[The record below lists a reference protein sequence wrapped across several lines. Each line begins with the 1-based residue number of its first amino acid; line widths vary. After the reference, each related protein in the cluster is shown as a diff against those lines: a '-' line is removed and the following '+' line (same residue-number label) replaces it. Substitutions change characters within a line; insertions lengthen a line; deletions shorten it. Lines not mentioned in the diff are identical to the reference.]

1 MKKSEPKA
9 TYCNETQAE
18 RQRQVTTRA
27 TSSRFHSKVT
37 EGRRRTPTQ
46 FFTEVFMWKQ
56 PKREGGGAMQYARSG
71 DCGGELQMGGAVCTS
86 EGVQAD
92 RPVQM
97 S

>member
-9 TYCNETQAE
+9 TYCSETQAE
-18 RQRQVTTRA
+18 RQIQVTTPA

-37 EGRRRTPTQ
+37 EERRRTDTI
-46 FFTEVFMWKQ
+46 FHGGVYVEAAK
-56 PKREGGGAMQYARSG
+56 EGGGGAMQYARSG